1 MSRVQR
7 VVERNKG
14 GYESPTG
21 NKEATE
27 VEEAQ
32 MFVAASLQGGAALRN
47 DIDIAPGH
55 AGLQVRK

>member
-14 GYESPTG
+14 GCESPTG

-32 MFVAASLQGGAALRN
+32 MFVAASLQGG
-47 DIDIAPGH
+47 GSTEE
-55 AGLQVRK
+55 